1 MKRFSLASVLVAL
14 FTLCIAMTATAA
26 DRAHTLKIYNWA
38 DYIDMD
44 NVLNTFPDWYKE
56 QTGEEVEILYSTFDI
71 NESMLTQIEVGHE
84 DYDVICPSEYII
96 ERMLREGL
104 LLPIDTN
111 FGATPNYTHNVAPF
125 AKAMFQQM
133 SDSLTV
139 SDYAVGYMWG
149 TTGVLYNPK
158 FVNEADL
165 QSWGFILDPKFK
177 NHIFMKDAFRDIYS
191 VIVLYAYRDE
201 IARGEVTR
209 EDLVAHITPERI
221 QRVED
226 ILVQAKENIAGWEVD
241 FGKEDMTKG
250 KTWMNVS
257 WSGDAQ
263 WAIDEAADGV
273 ELRYIVPEEGSNVWF
288 DGWCIPKYAQN
299 RKAASY
305 FINYLCKPENAI
317 LNMEEIGY
325 VSVIASP
332 EVLEWA
338 DDEEEN
344 EETVDLTY
352 FFGDSATAVHANSVF
367 YPDQSVIDRCALM
380 HDCGEQTKDMLDM
393 WSRVKGDNLSSGILI
408 FLGVVVVLVVGGV
421 CYSVITKR
429 NKKSNQRKR
438 KK

>member
-209 EDLVAHITPERI
+209 EDLVAHITSERI

-288 DGWCIPKYAQN
+288 DGWCIPKYVQN

-332 EVLEWA
+332 EVLDWA

-421 CYSVITKR
+421 CYSFITKR
-429 NKKSNQRKR
+429 NKKSRPAKR